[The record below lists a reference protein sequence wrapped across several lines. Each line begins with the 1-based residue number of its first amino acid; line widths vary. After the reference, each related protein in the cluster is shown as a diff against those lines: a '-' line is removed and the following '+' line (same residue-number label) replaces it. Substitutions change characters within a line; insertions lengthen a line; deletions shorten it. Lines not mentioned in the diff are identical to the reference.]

1 VTTSPVATK
10 QVGIVIAAVGNTS
23 VSRGLTVNVGN
34 GSCPP

>member
-10 QVGIVIAAVGNTS
+10 QVGTVNATLGSTT
-23 VSRGLTVNVGN
+23 VSRGLTINVGS